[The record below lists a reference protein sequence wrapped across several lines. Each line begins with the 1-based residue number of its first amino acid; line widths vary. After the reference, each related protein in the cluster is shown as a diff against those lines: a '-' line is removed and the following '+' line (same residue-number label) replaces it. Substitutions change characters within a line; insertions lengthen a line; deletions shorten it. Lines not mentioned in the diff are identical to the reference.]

1 MSAVPT
7 LPSPPSALVPSRPLP
22 WVYDIA
28 DGMIADA
35 DGRIVVAAVGLADAA
50 FIVAAC
56 NAVLEPAPRSERLFP
71 TLEELADTVA
81 PPGRW
86 IVARTRDQLVEYLCA
101 PPEDATRETPPV
113 WGDLEEARRFP
124 TLLAATDGEIVA
136 RHFCPR
142 DVISVLPAP
151 EQRRGR

>member
-7 LPSPPSALVPSRPLP
+7 LPSPPAALTPSRPLP

-35 DGRIVVAAVGLADAA
+35 DGGIVVAAVGLADAA

-56 NAVLEPAPRSERLFP
+56 NAVLEPPARSEQLFP
-71 TLEELADTVA
+71 TLEELPDANA
-81 PPGRW
+81 PLTRW

-101 PPEDATRETPPV
+101 PPEDATRETPPI

-124 TLLAATDGEIVA
+124 TFLAAVDGEIFA
-136 RHFCPR
+136 RHFFPR
-142 DVISVLPAP
+142 DVISVLQAP